1 MADINGIRVPFI
13 PAGGVDRFNRINQH
27 NLNNTPKSQ
36 FNDLLND
43 ELTKLKFS
51 GHAQSRM
58 ESRNIN
64 LSRTEMLRLETA
76 IEKAELKDA
85 KESLV
90 LMDEK
95 AFIVNIT
102 NRTVVTLFN
111 KNQMDDNVIT
121 KIDSAVFA

>member
-1 MADINGIRVPFI
+1 MPDLNGIRVPFI
-13 PAGGVDRFNRINQH
+13 PAGGVDRLNIKHH
-27 NLNNTPKSQ
+27 NLNNTGNSK
-36 FNDLLND
+36 FNELLTD
-43 ELTKLKFS
+43 ELSKLKFS

-64 LSRTEMLRLETA
+64 LSNTEMLRLESA

-102 NRTVVTLFN
+102 NRTVVTLLN
-111 KNQMDDNVIT
+111 KNQMEDNVVT

>member
-1 MADINGIRVPFI
+1 MPDINGIRVPFI
-13 PAGGVDRFNRINQH
+13 PAGGVDRLNIKQP
-27 NLNNTPKSQ
+27 NLNNAGSSK
-36 FNDLLND
+36 FNEFLND
-43 ELTKLKFS
+43 ELSKLKFS

-64 LSRTEMLRLETA
+64 LSNTEMLRLETA

-102 NRTVVTLFN
+102 NRTVVTLLN
-111 KNQMDDNVIT
+111 KNQMEDNVVT

>member
-1 MADINGIRVPFI
+1 MDNINGIRLPFI
-13 PAGGVDRFNRINQH
+13 PAGGVDRLNKVNPH
-27 NLNNTPKSQ
+27 NLNSSGKSQ
-36 FNDLLND
+36 FNEMLND

-51 GHAQSRM
+51 GHAQTRM

-64 LSRTEMLRLETA
+64 LSKTEMLRLETA

-95 AFIVNIT
+95 AFIVNIK
-102 NRTVVTLFN
+102 NRTVVTMLN